1 MIARIE
7 TILRDGPPLRLAFVF
22 GSAARET
29 MHATSDVDVGIL
41 PVDLGLP
48 LRAELELQGRL
59 EGACERPVDL
69 VRLDHASTLLKW
81 NIIRTGIPVAARS
94 RPDVVRFVAAS
105 AAEYADIA
113 PAVHRAEETFRR
125 RLAAGTTRTLRP
137 MTDRSIVLQKLAT
150 LREHVRRVRDRR
162 PVTADALRDDLDRQD
177 AIALSLLVAIQ
188 EAADVA
194 FHVTSD
200 EGWGIPASYGEAFQ
214 ILARHGVI
222 DIALAGETTAA
233 AGLRNRIAHGYAS
246 VDVDRLWGEIPTGL
260 AALERFSTALARF
273 VGSAES

>member
-1 MIARIE
+1 VSTTPVIARIE

-137 MTDRSIVLQKLAT
+137 
-150 LREHVRRVRDRR
+150 
-162 PVTADALRDDLDRQD
+162 
-177 AIALSLLVAIQ
+177 
-188 EAADVA
+188 
-194 FHVTSD
+194 
-200 EGWGIPASYGEAFQ
+200 
-214 ILARHGVI
+214 
-222 DIALAGETTAA
+222 
-233 AGLRNRIAHGYAS
+233 
-246 VDVDRLWGEIPTGL
+246 
-260 AALERFSTALARF
+260 
-273 VGSAES
+273 